1 MRQKALC
8 PPARGTLVIAMCNQ
22 ARSMA
27 TVLPR
32 TPTRCTRAYA
42 AVSVIRFPR
51 RTPPSSCCCCCCCY
65 CYCYCYYSSSSSS
78 STSPSRPVD
87 RFRNGV
93 SRPIGKFATAIL
105 TVRTSASAFFYLLSQ
120 TRAKFIACA
129 LETRTLSLNVKHEIF
144 IYGDSY
150 WCFVCEVHHRRYR

>member
-51 RTPPSSCCCCCCCY
+51 RTPPSSCCCCCYCCCCCCCY
-65 CYCYCYYSSSSSS
+65 YSSSSSSS

-105 TVRTSASAFFYLLSQ
+105 TVRTSAGAFFL
-120 TRAKFIACA
+120 FVIANESEIYCVCA

-150 WCFVCEVHHRRYR
+150 WCLVCEVHRR